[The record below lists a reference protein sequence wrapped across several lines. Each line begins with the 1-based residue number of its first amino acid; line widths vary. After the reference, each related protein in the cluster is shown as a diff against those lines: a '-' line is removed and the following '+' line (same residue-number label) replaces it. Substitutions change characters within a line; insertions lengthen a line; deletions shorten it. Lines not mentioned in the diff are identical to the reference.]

1 MRYVVLATHGKMAE
15 GLKHTI
21 EWILGPRPSL
31 SAYSVENDLEGIS
44 AALKQF
50 FDGLETS
57 DQVLVFTDISQG
69 STTQLFYPY
78 LKTHQM
84 HLIAGGNLALIL
96 SLMLYPDDQPLTEAQ
111 IREEIQMARAHMH
124 YVNDSEIIINEA
136 DEL

>member
-31 SAYSVENDLEGIS
+31 KAYSVENDLKDINAE
-44 AALKQF
+44 LVQF
-50 FDGLETS
+50 FEGLEAS
-57 DQVLVFTDISQG
+57 DQVLVFTDIIQG
-69 STTQLFYPY
+69 STMQLFYPF

-96 SLMLYPDDQPLTEAQ
+96 SLMLYPEEQALTEAQ
-111 IREEIQMARAHMH
+111 IRDEIQMAREHMH
-124 YVNDSEIIINEA
+124 YVNDSEIVINAA

>member
-31 SAYSVENDLEGIS
+31 IAYSLENDLEVIS
-44 AALKQF
+44 AELQQF
-50 FDGLETS
+50 FYSLEAS

-96 SLMLYPDDQPLTEAQ
+96 SLMLYPEDQQLTETQ
-111 IREEIQMARAHMH
+111 IRDEVQLAREHMH

-136 DEL
+136 DEI